1 MKRFIITNLL
11 VCAVLPLLACAG
23 IGTYNYYLFNLY
35 DNNDFSNRMQRICND
50 NWKAYL
56 GMGKNEWFYF
66 DADEVRQKAMAKND
80 LLMASYA
87 KQLGRYLKV
96 ASDASGDQWEYPSKE
111 TLAQRKATL
120 ESIRTFAATNLRSK
134 LRSQFALL
142 YMRSNMMLDRHAEN
156 VKFFEKIDS
165 QYINSVYK
173 DMMRNIYAGALYKT
187 GQEAKAGEIFADQ
200 GDYNSLMTMYYK
212 KRSCSAITA
221 VYNENAKSRALPFLL
236 QDFVNNAQEADD
248 AVNQQSAME
257 GKLFIRKITAEEATQ
272 MIVLCQRAVS
282 EQQTETPIMW
292 MTAQAWLEFMFA
304 DKQQSLEDIRKACEL
319 EGSERMKDCARIIR
333 IYIESSLVEQGAD
346 FDNWVGK
353 EMEWL
358 HEKAYNSDNDHY
370 YSYYNNAYTR
380 IVQQKLAERYTIE
393 GIPERSVALYASG
406 AFGDASHYLDTTTI
420 SNVERYMAYLKEEPQ
435 TEIDRFL
442 KNTVQDDDDDATN
455 ITNDLIGTKYMRLC
469 QWEEAITWLS
479 KVPTSFYNK
488 KGYAGY
494 AANRKPNVEPWLKR
508 QWLASALAYGENW
521 DMPENPKLVF
531 ARDMLELEGQLNI
544 LTGEQRLQCCYDLA
558 VRYSQANFTG
568 DCWFLM
574 RDGKS
579 VTDNVRTNEV
589 DLGAK
594 ALELLREAS
603 TTTNMELKEKALFA
617 LSYGELLKG
626 WWYNTQWNSA
636 KAKYDYLPNPS
647 SNQWKAFAQLYE
659 FEQTNTAGEAAYVSK
674 CDDYKNFREA
684 FLKQ

>member
-1 MKRFIITNLL
+1 
-11 VCAVLPLLACAG
+11 
-23 IGTYNYYLFNLY
+23 
-35 DNNDFSNRMQRICND
+35 
-50 NWKAYL
+50 
-56 GMGKNEWFYF
+56 MGKNEWFYF
-66 DADEVRQKAMAKND
+66 DADEVMKKAMAKND
-80 LLMASYA
+80 LLMTSYA

-96 ASDASGDQWEYPSKE
+96 ASDISGDQWEYPSKE
-111 TLAQRKATL
+111 TLAQRKTTL

-142 YMRSNMMLDRHAEN
+142 YMRSNMLLERHAEN

-165 QYINSVYK
+165 QYINTVYK

-248 AVNQQSAME
+248 AVNQEYNME

-272 MIVLCQRAVS
+272 MIALCNRAIN
-282 EQQTETPIMW
+282 EQKTETPAMW
-292 MTAQAWLEFMFA
+292 MSAKAWLEFMFA
-304 DKQQSLEDIRKACEL
+304 DKQQSVDDIRKACEL
-319 EGSERMKDCARIIR
+319 EGSERMKDCARVLR
-333 IYIESSLVEQGAD
+333 IYIEASMAEQGAD

-358 HEKAYNSDNDHY
+358 HGKAFNSENGEN
-370 YSYYNNAYTR
+370 YSFYNNAYTR
-380 IVQQKLAERYTIE
+380 IVQQKMATRYTVE
-393 GIPERSVALYASG
+393 GIPERSVALYATG
-406 AFGDASHYLDTTTI
+406 GFGDENNYMDTTTI
-420 SNVERYMAYLKEEPQ
+420 SNVERYLAYLKEEPQ
-435 TEIDRFL
+435 TELDRFL
-442 KNTVQDDDDDATN
+442 KNTIQNDDENAEN
-455 ITNDLIGTKYMRLC
+455 ISNDLIGTKYMRLC
-469 QWEEAITWLS
+469 QWEEAINWLS
-479 KVPTSFYNK
+479 KVPASFYNRK
-488 KGYAGY
+488 SYAPY
-494 AANRKPNVEPWLKR
+494 AAIRKPQVEPWLKR
-508 QWLASALAYGENW
+508 QWLASAQADGEDW
-521 DMPENPKLVF
+521 DMPENPKLAF
-531 ARDMLELEGQLNI
+531 AREMQELEGQLNI
-544 LTGEQRLQCCYDLA
+544 LTGELRQQCCYNLA
-558 VRYSQANFTG
+558 VRYAQANFTG

-579 VTDNVRTNEV
+579 ANDSVRNHEV
-589 DLGAK
+589 DLAAK

-603 TTTNMELKEKALFA
+603 TTTNEQLKEKALFA

-647 SNQWKAFAQLYE
+647 SSQWKAFAQLFE
-659 FEQTNTAGEAAYVSK
+659 FEKTNSVGEAPYVSK

-684 FLKQ
+684 FLNK